1 MARKEHGNPA
11 LRSLI
16 KERGI
21 KDLQGIHDLVK
32 EMTGSLIQELLE
44 GELENDLGYSKW
56 DYRNKN
62 TTNSRNGYSEKTLK
76 SSQGEIEVKIPR
88 DRDGEFEPQLIKK
101 HTTDIS
107 SIEDKILFLYSQ
119 GLSTRDIQKTINELY
134 GTDIDDTNV
143 SRITDKIL
151 PVLREW
157 QQRPLESVYA
167 MVMLDAI
174 HLKVREDGM
183 VVSKAAYIAIGT
195 NLDGRKDVLG
205 IWLGASEGSKY
216 WLGVL
221 NGLRARGVEDIL
233 IVSIDGLKG
242 FVEAIEVAFPKT
254 EIQRCIIHQIRSS
267 TRYVS
272 YKDVKRFIADLRPVY
287 KAPTEKDALIALDVF
302 ENKWSVKYR
311 LGVKSWR
318 ENWNELSTMFKYPPE
333 IRKLIYTTNAIEN
346 FNRQLRKV
354 TKTKSAFVSDDAA
367 MKILY
372 LTTMNVVEKWTMPLR
387 DWGLIIDNLAI
398 YFGDRVR
405 IKK

>member
-1 MARKEHGNPA
+1 MD
-11 LRSLI
+11 I
-16 KERGI
+16 KV
-21 KDLQGIHDLVK
+21 Q
-32 EMTGSLIQELLE
+32 T
-44 GELENDLGYSKW
+44 
-56 DYRNKN
+56 
-62 TTNSRNGYSEKTLK
+62 
-76 SSQGEIEVKIPR
+76 IE
-88 DRDGEFEPQLIKK
+88 E
-101 HTTDIS
+101 
-107 SIEDKILFLYSQ
+107 
-119 GLSTRDIQKTINELY
+119 
-134 GTDIDDTNV
+134 
-143 SRITDKIL
+143 
-151 PVLREW
+151 
-157 QQRPLESVYA
+157 
-167 MVMLDAI
+167 
-174 HLKVREDGM
+174 GM

-195 NLDGRKDVLG
+195 NLDGKKDVLG

-221 NGLRARGVEDIL
+221 NGLKARGVEDIL
-233 IVSIDGLKG
+233 IASIDGLKG
-242 FVEAIEVAFPKT
+242 FVEAIEAAFPGT

-272 YKDVKRFIADLRPVY
+272 YKDVKPFVADLRPVY
-287 KAPTEKDALIALDVF
+287 KAPTEKDALAALDEF
-302 ENKWSVKYR
+302 ENKWAGKYR

-387 DWGLIIDNLAI
+387 DWGLVIDNLSI